1 MSISFRSGDYA
12 RMGLISTNQSV
23 DTSLALVDTSLP
35 ALVLFFAVEDPKG
48 FCILRSLMREEF
60 LR

>member
-1 MSISFRSGDYA
+1 
-12 RMGLISTNQSV
+12 MGLISTNQSV

-35 ALVLFFAVEDPKG
+35 ALVLFFAVEDPQG
-48 FCILRSLMREEF
+48 FCILCGFMREEF